1 MEVSRSDAFAQ
12 TIRISRREIGI
23 YYVLIFMIVF
33 RVRTIRG
40 REFAPEVMPLPAGVS
55 THEVYPTNCSSSLS
69 DPGQL
74 NRSGTLIMLVLVI
87 LCVSLR
93 IYV

>member
-12 TIRISRREIGI
+12 TIRISRREIDI

-33 RVRTIRG
+33 SVRTIRS
-40 REFAPEVMPLPAGVS
+40 REFAPEVMPLPTVVS
-55 THEVYPTNCSSSLS
+55 THEVYPTNCSSSIR
-69 DPGQL
+69 DPRQL
-74 NRSGTLIMLVLVI
+74 NRSGTINMLILVI

-93 IYV
+93 IHV